1 MFVSDAL
8 WAYIGCMSEVA
19 SAAVTIAAETPMQE
33 LVSQFPG
40 AQRALFR
47 GYHIGGCSSCGF
59 RPEETLAEVCERN
72 GGLVVAEVVAFL
84 NRAREAD
91 EQMEI
96 SPSQA
101 NALLQ
106 SGGVTFVDIRSR
118 EEFQAVQIAG
128 SVLFTEELMH
138 ELPGWDRSKPIVFVC
153 HHGVRS
159 MDAAAYFAGHGLGNV
174 RSLRGGIDAWSCE
187 VDPSLPRYELE

>member
-1 MFVSDAL
+1 MFVSGAFG
-8 WAYIGCMSEVA
+8 AYIRRMSEVA
-19 SAAVTIAAETPMQE
+19 PASITIAAETPMQE

-72 GGLVVAEVVAFL
+72 GGLAVSEVVAFL
-84 NRAREAD
+84 NQAREVD

-96 SPSQA
+96 SLTEA

-106 SGGVTFVDIRSR
+106 SGEVTFVDIRSR
-118 EEFQAVQIAG
+118 EEFEAVQLPG

-138 ELPGWDRSKPIVFVC
+138 ELPGWDRSRPIVFVC

-159 MDAAAYFAGHGLGNV
+159 MDAAAYFAGHGLQNV

-187 VDPSLPRYELE
+187 IDPLLPRYELE